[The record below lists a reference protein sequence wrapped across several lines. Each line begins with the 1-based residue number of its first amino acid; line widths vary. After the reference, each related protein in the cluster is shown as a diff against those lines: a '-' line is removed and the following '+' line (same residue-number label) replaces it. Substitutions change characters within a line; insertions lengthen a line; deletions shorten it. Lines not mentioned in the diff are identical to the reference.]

1 MTGNWMRGVAAGFA
15 AAVGLATG
23 PALAECPDDAFVAAM
38 AKDILAAAPTPA
50 PAVSSL
56 DDAFCAQAKLVDILS
71 QSWGA
76 PAGYKAG
83 LTSKPA
89 QDAFGASGPVRGV
102 LYADMMLEDGAT
114 VPAAWGALPRFEADM
129 VVVVADAR
137 INEAATPQD
146 VLANLSAIHPFIEL
160 PDLVVDNPKALNA
173 DIITAINVGARKGVL
188 GAAIPVEQTDAFLAS
203 LAAMQVTVTSQDG
216 EQLASAPGA
225 AILGNPFNAVLW
237 LRDSGVVFKEGD
249 LVSLGSF
256 GPLMAPK
263 AGLTAT
269 VAYQGLAG
277 DPKVSVT
284 FE

>member
-15 AAVGLATG
+15 AVVGLATG